1 VCGRRRTRRL
11 LSDLPSNAE
20 SRIVPGSPAVSC
32 RLLLAGLLLAG
43 PACGHSDPFS
53 SPSTGTDSPFDPT
66 PPVRLTLNQ
75 AADRGPSWLPDGSG
89 IIYSSHQ
96 TGRHDHDLCLAEL
109 PATGGTQRR
118 LVCNLSGLGDD
129 STNAIES
136 PVVSAEGRL
145 AFVKAGSAVGAL
157 SPSREALAVA
167 PDDHPAAGSNVQ
179 PIPFSLPG
187 EPRYT
192 AVRQLRWQN
201 ASRLVFVASQVLYRV
216 PCQFCQYD
224 TIVSGLDVG
233 VLDLSPGGA
242 SVSVLP
248 GTDFASGVSPG
259 ATEDEV
265 YFTLAGDSRVY
276 RRLLSSGAT
285 DVVYDFGAAGV
296 ARDVHVA
303 AGRLAA
309 VVGGR
314 VAFSVDP
321 DLGPTQWDSGGI
333 IHVVTLAS
341 GADVALDGPGLFRRP
356 ALSRD
361 GTRLVA
367 EGYPLIV
374 TEIRDPETGVLLAAD
389 TTVARAGDLYLFGA
403 P

>member
-1 VCGRRRTRRL
+1 M
-11 LSDLPSNAE
+11 
-20 SRIVPGSPAVSC
+20 RIVPGSPAVSC
-32 RLLLAGLLLAG
+32 RLALAGVLLAT

-53 SPSTGTDSPFDPT
+53 GPSTGTDSPFDPT

-75 AADRGPSWLPDGSG
+75 AADRGASWLPDGSG
-89 IIYSSHQ
+89 ILYSSQQ
-96 TGRHDHDLCLAEL
+96 TGRKDHDLCLAEL
-109 PATGGTQRR
+109 PPTGGTQRR

-136 PVVSAEGRL
+136 PVASADGRL
-145 AFVKAGSAVGAL
+145 AFVKAAGAVGAL
-157 SPSREALAVA
+157 GPSREAVAVS
-167 PDDHPAAGSNVQ
+167 PTQDPAAGANLQ
-179 PIPFSLPG
+179 PIPFSLTG
-187 EPRYT
+187 EPRYS

-233 VLDLSPGGA
+233 VLDLSPAGA

-248 GTDFASGVSPG
+248 GTDLATGVSPG

-285 DVVYDFGAAGV
+285 DVVYDFGAAGF

-303 AGRLAA
+303 AGRLVAA
-309 VVGGR
+309 VGGR

-333 IHVVTLAS
+333 VHVVTLAS
-341 GADVALDGPGLFRRP
+341 GTDVALDGPGLFRRP
-356 ALSRD
+356 VLSPD
-361 GTRLVA
+361 GTRVVA
-367 EGYPLIV
+367 EGYPLSI
-374 TEIRDPETGVLLAAD
+374 TEIVDPVTGAVLAID
-389 TTVARAGDLYLFGA
+389 TTVARVADLYLFGA

>member
-1 VCGRRRTRRL
+1 
-11 LSDLPSNAE
+11 
-20 SRIVPGSPAVSC
+20 VPGSPAVSC
-32 RLLLAGLLLAG
+32 RLALAGVLLLTA
-43 PACGHSDPFS
+43 ACGHSDPFS
-53 SPSTGTDSPFDPT
+53 GPSTGTDSPFDPT

-75 AADRGPSWLPDGSG
+75 AADRGASWLPDGSG

-96 TGRHDHDLCLAEL
+96 TGRRDHDLCLAEL

-136 PVVSAEGRL
+136 PATFADGRL
-145 AFVKAGSAVGAL
+145 AFVKAAGAVGAL
-157 SPSREALAVA
+157 SPSREAVAVS
-167 PDDHPAAGSNVQ
+167 PGEDPSAGANVQ

-201 ASRLVFVASQVLYRV
+201 ASRLVFVASQVLYRI
-216 PCQFCQYD
+216 PCQFCPYD

-233 VLDLSPGGA
+233 VLDLSPGEA
-242 SVSVLP
+242 TVSVLP
-248 GTDFASGVSPG
+248 GTDLATGVSPG
-259 ATEDEV
+259 PTEDEV
-265 YFTLAGDSRVY
+265 YFTLAADTRVY

-285 DVVYDFGAAGV
+285 DVVYDFAAAGI

-333 IHVVTLAS
+333 VHVVTLAS

-356 ALSRD
+356 ALSPD
-361 GTRLVA
+361 GARLVA
-367 EGYPLIV
+367 EGYPLII
-374 TEIRDPETGVLLAAD
+374 TETRDPVTGGLLAVD

>member
-1 VCGRRRTRRL
+1 M
-11 LSDLPSNAE
+11 
-20 SRIVPGSPAVSC
+20 PGLPAVSC
-32 RLLLAGLLLAG
+32 RLALAGVLLAA

-53 SPSTGTDSPFDPT
+53 GPSTATDSPFDPT
-66 PPVRLTLNQ
+66 PPVRLTLNEG
-75 AADRGPSWLPDGSG
+75 ADRGPSWLPDGSG

-96 TGRHDHDLCLAEL
+96 TGRRDHDLCLAEL

-136 PVVSAEGRL
+136 PVTFADGRL
-145 AFVKAGSAVGAL
+145 AFVKAAGAAGAL
-157 SPSREALAVA
+157 SPTREAVA
-167 PDDHPAAGSNVQ
+167 ISPNEDPAAGANVQ
-179 PIPFSLPG
+179 PIPFSIPG
-187 EPRYT
+187 EPRYS

-201 ASRLVFVASQVLYRV
+201 ASRLVFVAAQVLYRV

-248 GTDFASGVSPG
+248 GTDLATGVSPG
-259 ATEDEV
+259 PTEDEV

-285 DVVYDFGAAGV
+285 DVVYDFGAAGF

-333 IHVVTLAS
+333 VHVVTLAS

-356 ALSRD
+356 ALSPD

-367 EGYPLIV
+367 EGYPLII
-374 TEIRDPETGVLLAAD
+374 TETRDPVTGALIAVD